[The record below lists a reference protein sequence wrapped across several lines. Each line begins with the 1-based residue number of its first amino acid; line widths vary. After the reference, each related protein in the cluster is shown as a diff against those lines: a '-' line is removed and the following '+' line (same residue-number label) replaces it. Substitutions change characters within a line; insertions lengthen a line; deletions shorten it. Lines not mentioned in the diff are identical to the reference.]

1 MRALTTE
8 FLRAAYSQETDQVPV
23 FLLTITHP
31 DMTETIRVSSD
42 PTQRI
47 AEFDSHIVYGT
58 QSRGNDFL
66 FFPFK
71 LTLPGENEN
80 GPVPAK
86 LELDNV
92 RREYTAAL
100 RAMVGPASIDI
111 EMVLAGTPDT
121 VVLTFPEY
129 QLSQAKYD
137 ANMITANLEIE
148 QLANEPFPALGF
160 TPSYFPGLFRA
171 V

>member
-1 MRALTTE
+1 MRTLTTE
-8 FLRAAYSQETDQVPV
+8 FLRAAFSQETDQVPV

-42 PTQRI
+42 PTQRVV
-47 AEFDSHIVYGT
+47 EFDSHIVYGT
-58 QSRGNDFL
+58 LSRGNQFL

-80 GPVPAK
+80 GPTPAK

-92 RREYTAAL
+92 RREYVAAL
-100 RAMVGPASIDI
+100 RSMVGPATIDI
-111 EMVLAGTPDT
+111 ELVLAGASDT
-121 VVLTFPEY
+121 VVLSFPEY

-137 ANMITANLEIE
+137 ANTITANLEIE
-148 QLANEPFPALGF
+148 QLANEPFPALAF

>member
-1 MRALTTE
+1 MRTLTTE
-8 FLRAAYSQETDQVPV
+8 FLRASYAQETDQVPV

-31 DMTETIRVSSD
+31 DMVDTIRVSSD

-47 AEFDSHIVYGT
+47 TEFDTHIVYGT

-80 GPVPAK
+80 GPTPAK

-100 RAMVGPASIDI
+100 RSMTGPASIDI
-111 EMVLAGTPDT
+111 ELVLAGSPDT
-121 VVLTFPEY
+121 VVLEFPEY

-137 ANMITANLEIE
+137 ASMISASLEIE
-148 QLANEPFPALGF
+148 QLANEPFPALAF

-171 V
+171 I